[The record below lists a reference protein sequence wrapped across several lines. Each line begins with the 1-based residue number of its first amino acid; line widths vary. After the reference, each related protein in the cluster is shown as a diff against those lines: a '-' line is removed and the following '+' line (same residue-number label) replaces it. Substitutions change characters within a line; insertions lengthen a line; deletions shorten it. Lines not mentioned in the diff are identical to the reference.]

1 MIKFFKLYFIHTK
14 LFSKNA
20 RLFLFGGIFNG
31 LGLSVF
37 SLLFNLY
44 LKEYSFTES
53 QIGQVLSWGSLGS
66 ALIAIPAAMLLEK
79 IHVKKILVYS
89 TLLACL
95 SYFFS
100 IFFKELALIF
110 IFMFFANSFITVY
123 RVCIAPFFMRNSTK
137 SERIYLFSI
146 NSALTMLSQLLG
158 FIIGGYLP
166 RLIIAAGISADLKIA
181 YELALYISIAGTMI
195 SVFPFLY
202 IKQAHIPEK
211 SKGLFSRVREYNWP
225 VITRLM
231 IPKMLVGLGAGLV
244 IPFMNLY
251 FRNEYNLGTERIG
264 FFFSIMQVFLFAGMM
279 LAPYLTK
286 KFGMIQSIVLTELL
300 SIPFMFILAISRFLP
315 LAVIAFIMRGTLM
328 NMNLPIS
335 ANFEMELV
343 RPQEQPFT
351 NAISTL
357 GWQGAW
363 TVSAWVGGI
372 IIEKYSFAFSFYIT
386 IIAYLLSALTY
397 YIFFSKYRSS
407 IKTG

>member
-1 MIKFFKLYFIHTK
+1 MLNFFKLYLIHAK
-14 LFSKNA
+14 LFSRNA
-20 RLFLFGGIFNG
+20 KLFLVGGIFGGI
-31 LGLSVF
+31 GLSVF

-44 LKEYSFTES
+44 LKEYQFSES

-66 ALIAIPAAMLLEK
+66 ALIAIPAAIFLEK

-89 TLLACL
+89 TIFACL
-95 SYFFS
+95 SYFMS
-100 IFFKELALIF
+100 IFSKELSLIF
-110 IFMFFANSFITVY
+110 VFMFFANSFITVY

-146 NSALTMLSQLLG
+146 NSALTMLSQLIG

-166 RLIIAAGISADLKIA
+166 KLILSTGISSDLKVA

-195 SVFPFLY
+195 SIIPFLS
-202 IKQAHIPEK
+202 IKQAKITEK
-211 SKGLFSRVREYNWP
+211 SKGLFTQIKHYNWP
-225 VITRLM
+225 LIIRLM
-231 IPKMLVGLGAGLV
+231 IPKLLVGLGAGLV

-251 FRNEYNLGTERIG
+251 FKNEFNLGSERIG
-264 FFFSIMQVFLFAGMM
+264 FFFSIMQIFLFVGMM
-279 LAPYLTK
+279 MAPYLTK

-300 SIPFMFILAISRFLP
+300 SIPFMLILAMSRFLP
-315 LAVIAFIMRGTLM
+315 LAVVAFIMRGTLM

-343 RPQEQPFT
+343 RPQEQAFT

-363 TVSAWVGGI
+363 TVSAWVGGL

-386 IIAYLLSALTY
+386 IIAYLLSAITY
-397 YIFFSKYRSS
+397 YIFFSKYKS
-407 IKTG
+407 ITKNG